1 MTMKN
6 GMIIILLAVIAIG
19 AILIIN
25 RENEGVF
32 EGAGRSVDSTIEN
45 AGDEIEKATDKIN

>member
-1 MTMKN
+1 MKN